1 MAPRGGQAAA
11 SSGSEDEEEEAEA
24 GFSRSY
30 FLAKEKEPSSAKKRA
45 RAAAAGKLSDLNLVD
60 EQVLRA
66 SLAEI
71 PPKHEKE
78 VEALTRSYKE
88 QYRNWLFELRCG
100 FGLLMYG
107 FGSKK
112 LLLED
117 FASTTL
123 TDFTVIVV
131 NGYLPSINL
140 KQVIATIAEMFWEQ
154 TKFKRKR
161 QSATRSQPSQTFAS
175 QSMDDII
182 SFLNNQT
189 SEDGVDGVC
198 LLIHNIDGPALRD
211 AESQQCLAQVSCCPQ
226 IHIVASVDH
235 VNAPLLWDKKMVHT
249 QFKWSWYHVPTF
261 APYKVECVFYPLI
274 LASGGHAQTTKT
286 ALVVL
291 QSLTPNAQSVF
302 RVLAE
307 YQLANEKD
315 EGMPVSSLY
324 TKCRER
330 FLVSSQVTLNS
341 HLTEFK
347 DHDLIKIK
355 KHSDGQD
362 CLHIPL
368 VPDALGKLL
377 QELS

>member
-1 MAPRGGQAAA
+1 MAPRGGRAAAAA
-11 SSGSEDEEEEAEA
+11 SSGSEDEEEEA

-30 FLAKEKEPSSAKKRA
+30 FLAKEKEPSSGKKRA
-45 RAAAAGKLSDLNLVD
+45 RAAAGKLSDLNLVD

-71 PPKHEKE
+71 PPKHEEE
-78 VEALTRSYKE
+78 VEALTRSYKD

-112 LLLED
+112 QLLED

-123 TDFTVIVV
+123 TDFTVIVI

-140 KQVIATIAEMFWEQ
+140 KQVIATIAEMFWDQ
-154 TKFKRKR
+154 TKSKHKR
-161 QSATRSQPSQTFAS
+161 QPGTRSQLSQPFPSQSF
-175 QSMDDII
+175 DDII
-182 SFLNNQT
+182 SFLKRQT
-189 SEDGVDGVC
+189 SDDVDDQVC

-211 AESQQCLAQVSCCPQ
+211 AESQQCLAQVACCPQ
-226 IHIVASVDH
+226 VRVVASTDH

-249 QFKWSWYHVPTF
+249 QYKWSWYHVPTF

-307 YQLANEKD
+307 YQLANEKE

-347 DHDLIKIK
+347 DHDLVKIR

-362 CLHIPL
+362 CLRIPL
-368 VPDALGKLL
+368 VSDALEKLL
-377 QELS
+377 QELV

>member
-1 MAPRGGQAAA
+1 MAPRGGRAVAAA
-11 SSGSEDEEEEAEA
+11 SSGLEDEEEDA

-30 FLAKEKEPSSAKKRA
+30 FLAKEKEPSSGKKRA
-45 RAAAAGKLSDLNLVD
+45 RAAAGKLSDLNLVD

-71 PPKHEKE
+71 PPKHEEE
-78 VEALTRSYKE
+78 VEALTSSYKN
-88 QYRNWLFELRCG
+88 QYCNWLFELRCG
-100 FGLLMYG
+100 FSLLMYG

-112 LLLED
+112 RLLED
-117 FASTTL
+117 FASITL
-123 TDFTVIVV
+123 TDFTVIVI
-131 NGYLPSINL
+131 NGYLPSVNL
-140 KQVIATIAEMFWEQ
+140 KQVIATIAEMFWDQ
-154 TKFKRKR
+154 IKAKRKR
-161 QSATRSQPSQTFAS
+161 QPGTRSQLSQPFPSQST
-175 QSMDDII
+175 DDII
-182 SFLNNQT
+182 SFLKHQT
-189 SEDGVDGVC
+189 SDDVDDRVC

-211 AESQQCLAQVSCCPQ
+211 AESQQCLAQVSLCPQ
-226 IHIVASVDH
+226 VRVIASIDH

-249 QFKWSWYHVPTF
+249 QFKWSWNHVPTF
-261 APYKVECVFYPLI
+261 APYKVEGVFYPLI
-274 LASGGHAQTTKT
+274 LASGGPAQTTKT

-307 YQLANEKD
+307 YQLANEKE

-347 DHDLIKIK
+347 DHDLVKIR

-368 VPDALGKLL
+368 GSDALEKLL
-377 QELS
+377 QELV

>member
-1 MAPRGGQAAA
+1 MAPRGGRAAA
-11 SSGSEDEEEEAEA
+11 SSGSEDEEEEA

-30 FLAKEKEPSSAKKRA
+30 FLAKEKEPSSGKKRA
-45 RAAAAGKLSDLNLVD
+45 RAAAGKLSDLNLVD

-71 PPKHEKE
+71 PPKHEEE
-78 VEALTRSYKE
+78 VEALIRSYKD

-112 LLLED
+112 QLLED

-123 TDFTVIVV
+123 TDFTVVV
-131 NGYLPSINL
+131 INGYLPSVNL
-140 KQVIATIAEMFWEQ
+140 KQVIATIAEMFWDQ
-154 TKFKRKR
+154 TKAKRKR
-161 QSATRSQPSQTFAS
+161 QPGTRSQLSQQFPSQSTE
-175 QSMDDII
+175 DII
-182 SFLNNQT
+182 SFLMRQT
-189 SEDGVDGVC
+189 SDDVDDRLC
-198 LLIHNIDGPALRD
+198 LLIHNVDGPALRD
-211 AESQQCLAQVSCCPQ
+211 AESQQCLAQISCCPQ
-226 IHIVASVDH
+226 VRVVASIDH
-235 VNAPLLWDKKMVHT
+235 VNAPLLWDKKMVHK

-261 APYKVECVFYPLI
+261 APYKVEGVFYPLI

-307 YQLANEKD
+307 YQLAHEKE

-347 DHDLIKIK
+347 DHDLVKIR

-362 CLHIPL
+362 CLRIPL
-368 VPDALGKLL
+368 VSDALEKLL
-377 QELS
+377 QELA